1 MQLKKLVVT
10 LCIACLCS
18 CKSEAQKKET
28 FKINK
33 SEAEWKSQ
41 LTDIQYYV
49 LRKEGTERAF
59 PWLNRNQLKTVK
71 KKEFTIDDDE
81 AGVGRERERE
91 REREKR
97 KKGRNK
103 ERERHFLVLF

>member
-1 MQLKKLVVT
+1 MT
-10 LCIACLCS
+10 WC
-18 CKSEAQKKET
+18 
-28 FKINK
+28 
-33 SEAEWKSQ
+33 
-41 LTDIQYYV
+41 
-49 LRKEGTERAF
+49 

-91 REREKR
+91 KR